1 MIPVC
6 ADSLFGSSQKTL
18 IMCIIG
24 MLLTCLIH
32 SYHFT
37 EKSDSYRKL
46 TKDKRVTHGGSL
58 TFDMNTMTDDLPASS
73 SEVCT

>member
-1 MIPVC
+1 M
-6 ADSLFGSSQKTL
+6 
-18 IMCIIG
+18 
-24 MLLTCLIH
+24 H
-32 SYHFT
+32 SGNDVNMTFLHFVFT

-58 TFDMNTMTDDLPASS
+58 TFDMNTMTDYLPPSSSS

>member
-1 MIPVC
+1 MNMTFLHFV
-6 ADSLFGSSQKTL
+6 
-18 IMCIIG
+18 
-24 MLLTCLIH
+24 
-32 SYHFT
+32 FT

-73 SEVCT
+73 SSSEVRT

>member
-1 MIPVC
+1 
-6 ADSLFGSSQKTL
+6 
-18 IMCIIG
+18 
-24 MLLTCLIH
+24 MLLTCLILH
-32 SYHFT
+32 SIIT

-73 SEVCT
+73 SSSEVCT